1 MDKDFSSVEVKL
13 TPEQKE
19 ILLNQ
24 STTYWR
30 KYDVRLM
37 RVYCE
42 QMPLDCF
49 IVQYKIFLSGM
60 SEPQFRYAYSINT
73 EKVKELFGE
82 DFFRY
87 KVLADSESAI
97 SLEPKEFDN
106 IEEAADFA
114 SEFVHKY
121 DGKDAERVI
130 LHVEDNETEETI
142 EIYENANK
150 CDF

>member
-1 MDKDFSSVEVKL
+1 MGAFTSKPIKL
-13 TPEQKE
+13 NSKQKE

-37 RVYCE
+37 QVYCE

-49 IVQYKIFLSGM
+49 VVQHKIFLNGM
-60 SEPQFRYAYSINT
+60 SEPQFRFAYAMNA

-87 KVLADSESAI
+87 KVWADSESAI
-97 SLEPKEFDN
+97 DIEDKEFNNLD
-106 IEEAADFA
+106 EACDFA

-121 DGKDAERVI
+121 DGEDAERVI

-142 EIYENANK
+142 ETYENANK